1 MTTPRGRRDAGIAL
15 LVTML
20 ALVLVMA
27 LVWEIFHTGTRA
39 AQSGAYGR
47 DSIRAALLADAGI
60 QAGQA
65 ILREDGKKTN
75 AYESYNDIWALTQPP
90 FELGDG
96 TITLTIE
103 DEERKININK
113 LVGAKGIGV
122 DTHWLPVF
130 RRLLEV
136 LKIDTSVA
144 DAVIDW
150 MDTDES
156 PSGVGGAES
165 SYYLALRYPYKCKN
179 DFFDTIEELRLVR
192 GVTPEV
198 FEKLRPYVTVNSSG
212 RVNLNTAP
220 KAVIMALSAGQGE
233 TYAGEIDEKAADA
246 LIASRQDRP
255 FRNTNTLKTDLAA
268 VSPVLGDIYTMTF
281 FRNLIDIRSSTF
293 HLRATGDVG
302 GTQRTIDAVGFRGG
316 TVIQWRYWRL
326 E

>member
-1 MTTPRGRRDAGIAL
+1 MTTSRRRRDAGIAL

-47 DSIRAALLADAGI
+47 DSIRASLLADAGI
-60 QAGQA
+60 QAGRA
-65 ILREDGKKTN
+65 ILREDGKKTTGF
-75 AYESYNDIWALTQPP
+75 ESLNDIWAIPQPP

-103 DEERKININK
+103 DEDSKININK
-113 LVGAKGIGV
+113 LIGPQRKAPDSHNV
-122 DTHWLPVF
+122 PVF
-130 RRLLEV
+130 RRLLEI
-136 LKIDTSVA
+136 LGIDPSVA

-150 MDTDES
+150 MDADES

-165 SYYLALRYPYKCKN
+165 SYYTSLRYPYKCKN

-198 FEKLRPYVTVNSSG
+198 FEKLRPYVTVHSSG
-212 RVNLNTAP
+212 RVNINTAP
-220 KAVIMALSAGQGE
+220 KPVIMALSAGQGE
-233 TYAGEIDEKAADA
+233 TYAGEIDEKMADA
-246 LIASRQDRP
+246 LIAFRRTRP
-255 FRNTNTLKTDLAA
+255 FRNTATLKADLEA
-268 VSPVLGDIYTMTF
+268 VSSSFGNIYMTW
-281 FRNLIDIRSSTF
+281 FRNLIDIRSSNF

-302 GTQRTIDAVGFRGG
+302 GTQRTIDTVGLRSG